1 MEDKIKM
8 PKYYKYTGSKQYMG
22 IFFMIV
28 MSCKPYGIIKGSLK
42 KWKKIGLIACNTCA
56 RVCETGGK
64 EKMEE
69 LAERLKADGY
79 DVVDTALIPM
89 ACNLDLAKKPDL
101 TSDVLVILA
110 CDSGV
115 FTFATIY
122 PSKKVVAANNTL
134 GLGARDGQGN
144 IYLMKKFDD

>member
-1 MEDKIKM
+1 
-8 PKYYKYTGSKQYMG
+8 
-22 IFFMIV
+22 MIV
-28 MSCKPYGIIKGSLK
+28 TSCKPYGIIKGMLK
-42 KWKKIGLIACNTCA
+42 KWKKTGVIACNVCA

-69 LAERLKADGY
+69 LAERLKVDGY
-79 DVVDTALIPM
+79 NVVDTALIPM

-101 TSDVLVILA
+101 TSDVLVVLA

-115 FTFATIY
+115 FTFAKIY

-134 GLGARDGQGN
+134 GVGARDGQGN